1 MLGWA
6 LCGGQKSQGVQ
17 KKLASGQNFSITLLF
32 FRCLRKSC
40 GVIALLLAQ
49 STTLCPQHTMSRLLA
64 VVLVVAVFSSAPKR
78 VCSGQCGHLI
88 CRALHRVK
96 WNMYSWK
103 IIFNFFD
110 PLHRPS
116 ARNIFFSQTA
126 GWCSEHTFQL
136 KHWDLCRGTTASRQT
151 QRRP

>member
-1 MLGWA
+1 MEICLLGKTAGAGLSLMWRTKKPR
-6 LCGGQKSQGVQ
+6 CSE
-17 KKLASGQNFSITLLF
+17 KLASGQNFTITLLF

-40 GVIALLLAQ
+40 GVIALHLAQ

-96 WNMYSWK
+96 LNMYQKK
-103 IIFNFFD
+103 IIFNFSD
-110 PLHRPS
+110 TLHHPS

-126 GWCSEHTFQL
+126 G
-136 KHWDLCRGTTASRQT
+136 
-151 QRRP
+151 